1 MMAMY
6 STELFVKRVLQ
17 SKRKKEA
24 CPLFR
29 NSTTGFRCL
38 STFLTFYYRAE
49 SPIQIENFWTGNSLV
64 TLDRAALFCGQTK
77 MSSIC
82 IELPHPCFLLP
93 TSQWNVPLDK
103 STSPFWRIP
112 SVYGMLSFS
121 TDPGM
126 QRWLRA
132 RNLCYTQH
140 HYRSS
145 SMVYAAQC
153 HHKRATSS

>member
-1 MMAMY
+1 MSPIYSRKHRLQMMKMY
-6 STELFVKRVLQ
+6 STELSVKRVLQ

-29 NSTTGFRCL
+29 NSTTEFRCL

-49 SPIQIENFWTGNSLV
+49 SLRQIANFLTGNSLA
-64 TLDRAALFCGQTK
+64 TLDRAALFCGQMK

-82 IELPHPCFLLP
+82 IELPHPCFLLS
-93 TSQWNVPLDK
+93 TSQRNVPLDK
-103 STSPFWRIP
+103 SMSPFWRIL
-112 SVYGMLSFS
+112 SVYGILSFS

-132 RNLCYTQH
+132 RILCYTQH
-140 HYRSS
+140 H
-145 SMVYAAQC
+145 
-153 HHKRATSS
+153 